1 MNELPTEG
9 RCTARSFGHSDG
21 WSTFTPTSSLQTEI
35 SNLNASVNGSQVTI
49 NYDGVSPL
57 FGSHNFNQFSDKR
70 AFFVLYRCA
79 ENGSGASWQ
88 MVTPQDGDLSGIN
101 YDVSDTWNSH
111 QFTHNLDSAE
121 SLQGK
126 VWYVGFSMVYSS
138 DNPFLS
144 ETNALQEAL
153 SYFDSANLNTN
164 PTWSAPQVTS
174 IDLNGGIREG
184 QFAVNDSVTQSVQAT
199 QKIGRAHV

>member
-1 MNELPTEG
+1 MLFRSDNTGSAPTQRMYAGEMNELPTEG

-35 SNLNASVNGSQVTI
+35 RNLNASVNGSQVTI
-49 NYDGVSPL
+49 NYDGVRPL
-57 FGSHNFNQFSDKR
+57 FGSHNLNSFSDKR

-79 ENGSGASWQ
+79 EDGSGASWQ
-88 MVTPQDGDLSGIN
+88 MVTPQNGDLSGIK

-138 DNPFLS
+138 
-144 ETNALQEAL
+144 E
-153 SYFDSANLNTN
+153 
-164 PTWSAPQVTS
+164 
-174 IDLNGGIREG
+174 
-184 QFAVNDSVTQSVQAT
+184 
-199 QKIGRAHV
+199 IGRAHV